1 MKEKIVPETQ
11 QLFSSKHESGQR
23 AHHLV
28 EKWLFSSG
36 SPLSIHCDE
45 TFQQLWK
52 HAVPTAITLPT
63 AVDFIHYLP
72 EEFAHFTTFEESYLA
87 AESKAAMGKAFL
99 NLCQEFR
106 PIEDPTDAQEATS
119 GGPSNQQ
126 KAFFSV
132 AIAFLDSQWRRVDL
146 VLMKKIVPL
155 EANQPE
161 THLVTQSVF
170 ETYNLPSI
178 VNHARFQS
186 VIRDPLR
193 LNLAAWEETT
203 RSRDEDEDLL
213 TSRLRHC
220 VVEALGIRPGC
231 SFHAETSLCRIFR
244 LLEKLVQYF
253 EVPDRAHAL
262 AALNATYCTPG
273 SIESAP
279 LSTST
284 SIGAILNLLKQFV
297 CASLH
302 TGPISTLQQDQ
313 QRPCLN

>member
-1 MKEKIVPETQ
+1 
-11 QLFSSKHESGQR
+11 
-23 AHHLV
+23 
-28 EKWLFSSG
+28 
-36 SPLSIHCDE
+36 
-45 TFQQLWK
+45 
-52 HAVPTAITLPT
+52 
-63 AVDFIHYLP
+63 
-72 EEFAHFTTFEESYLA
+72 
-87 AESKAAMGKAFL
+87 MGKAFL

-132 AIAFLDSQWRRVDL
+132 AIDFLDSQWRRVDL
-146 VLMKKIVPL
+146 VLVTKIILL

-161 THLVTQSVF
+161 THL
-170 ETYNLPSI
+170 TYNLPSI

-193 LNLAAWEETT
+193 LNLAAWEENT

-231 SFHAETSLCRIFR
+231 SFHAETSLCRIFY

-262 AALNATYCTPG
+262 AALNATDCTPG

-297 CASLH
+297 YAFLH